1 MLVNPI
7 IDLTCSQP
15 FYQWLLS
22 EETSFDVADL
32 KCIDQDI
39 DKTVT
44 NLQGIINEK
53 AKLNNLAN
61 YVSLVRHW
69 MLIEGVST
77 QMDSITNLFSIMA
90 GYDQDEQRAF
100 LQFVTGWQAPHW
112 IIQVSDTTPHYC
124 KEDI

>member
-77 QMDSITNLFSIMA
+77 QMEAVREGFNSLFTITSLGTSYPCYYEYGIYTDFC
-90 GYDQDEQRAF
+90 RHV
-100 LQFVTGWQAPHW
+100 LP
-112 IIQVSDTTPHYC
+112 
-124 KEDI
+124 